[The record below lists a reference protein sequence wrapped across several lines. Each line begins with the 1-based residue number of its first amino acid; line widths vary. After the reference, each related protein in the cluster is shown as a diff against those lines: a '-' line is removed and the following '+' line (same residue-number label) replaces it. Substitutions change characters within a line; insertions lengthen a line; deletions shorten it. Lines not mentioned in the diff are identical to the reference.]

1 MFVFGSILT
10 DRFNDDSDAD
20 MVVDFDKVTLEDYAD
35 NYFDLKFSLE
45 DIFGREVDLLKDKAI
60 LLMLLNDSKI
70 FRMTCLGRGL
80 RKGMWKHYFL
90 I

>member
-1 MFVFGSILT
+1 M
-10 DRFNDDSDAD
+10 D
-20 MVVDFDKVTLEDYAD
+20 MVVDFDMVTLEDYAD

-45 DIFGREVDLLKDKAI
+45 DIFGREVDLLEDKAI

-70 FRMTCLGRGL
+70 IRMKCLGRGL
-80 RKGMWKHYFL
+80 WKGMWKHYFL